1 MGLEPTPIPLRETLE
16 VVMQWGDEDTVWLV
30 EDPECG
36 NDDLSEEPLEDVPED
51 GEIEF
56 FGED

>member
-1 MGLEPTPIPLRETLE
+1 
-16 VVMQWGDEDTVWLV
+16 MQWGDEDTVWLV

-36 NDDLSEEPLEDVPED
+36 NDDLSEDPLEDVPED